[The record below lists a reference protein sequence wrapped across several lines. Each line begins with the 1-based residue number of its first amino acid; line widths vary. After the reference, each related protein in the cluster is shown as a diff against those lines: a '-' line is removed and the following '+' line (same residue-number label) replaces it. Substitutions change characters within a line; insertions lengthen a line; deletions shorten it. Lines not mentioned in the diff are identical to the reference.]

1 MSERGLNQTADGLY
15 AFDFVELGLMKRAA
29 EDAGLPERSE
39 LRFHYPDDQDL
50 LIIMQP
56 ADTGGINVYE
66 LGYVTPDQL
75 RDALRGA
82 GLLPEPVSGLTRTQ

>member
-15 AFDFVELGLMKRAA
+15 AFDFVEWGLMKRAE

-39 LRFHYPDDQDL
+39 LRFYYPDDQDL

-56 ADTGGINVYE
+56 ADASGNFYE

-82 GLLPEPVSGLTRTQ
+82 GLLPEPVSGQTRTQ

>member
-1 MSERGLNQTADGLY
+1 MSGYGGNETTDGAY
-15 AFDFVELGLMKRAA
+15 AFDFVEWGAMRKAAKRS
-29 EDAGLPERSE
+29 GLPEGAE
-39 LRFHYPDDQDL
+39 LRFDFPDDQDL

-56 ADTGGINVYE
+56 ADASGSFYE

-82 GLLPEPVSGLTRTQ
+82 GLLPEPVSRVTRTQ